1 MTLSLKKLENLL
13 GSKGLLPKRY
23 FTIGG
28 MCVYLEVLVLDSAD
42 IFFLYIPS
50 KYDIKA
56 PYDSSSFMISAIDVD
71 ENGTIAGDYGEE
83 LDNVQLVDVRT
94 PEEFQAGYIA
104 EAQNID
110 FMSPTFEEDIKTLDK
125 EKPVLLYCQKGGRS
139 AKCAEKM
146 KDLGFKKIYDLQGGF
161 SKWKHE
167 GFKYV
172 TNANVGY
179 IAGPHRVN
187 LFVNNL
193 FDKKYAVAAKGDA
206 SEVLYTPAAPRT
218 VMVNYTYQ
226 F

>member
-1 MTLSLKKLENLL
+1 MKTSSILFSLFL
-13 GSKGLLPKRY
+13 
-23 FTIGG
+23 
-28 MCVYLEVLVLDSAD
+28 VLVLSCKPQ
-42 IFFLYIPS
+42 IESETKVVSP
-50 KYDIKA
+50 
-56 PYDSSSFMISAIDVD
+56 
-71 ENGTIAGDYGEE
+71 EE
-83 LDNVQLVDVRT
+83 MQTLLQLDNVQLVDVRT

-172 TNANVGY
+172 
-179 IAGPHRVN
+179 
-187 LFVNNL
+187 
-193 FDKKYAVAAKGDA
+193 K
-206 SEVLYTPAAPRT
+206 
-218 VMVNYTYQ
+218 
-226 F
+226 